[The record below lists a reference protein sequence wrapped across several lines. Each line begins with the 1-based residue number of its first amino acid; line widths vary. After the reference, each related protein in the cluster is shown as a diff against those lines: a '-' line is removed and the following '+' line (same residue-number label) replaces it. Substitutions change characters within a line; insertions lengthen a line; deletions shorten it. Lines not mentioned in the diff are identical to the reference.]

1 MTKEQTTI
9 ELVGEVVQVLA
20 GSNFKVKLP
29 DGRMVLA
36 RPSGRMQK
44 FRIAIVAGD
53 RVLCELSAYDLDK
66 ARLTYRFDQ

>member
-1 MTKEQTTI
+1 VTKEQTTI

-36 RPSGRMQK
+36 RPSWRMQK
-44 FRIAIVAGD
+44 YRIGIVAGD
-53 RVLCELSAYDLDK
+53 RFFADDDRGVGDEH
-66 ARLTYRFDQ
+66 